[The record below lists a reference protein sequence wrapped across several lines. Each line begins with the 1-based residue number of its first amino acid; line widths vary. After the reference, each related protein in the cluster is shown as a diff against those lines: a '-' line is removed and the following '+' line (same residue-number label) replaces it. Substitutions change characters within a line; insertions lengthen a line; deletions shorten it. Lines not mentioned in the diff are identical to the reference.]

1 MDDKERLEEI
11 EKDIFINRKSDMTK
25 LLHGDALWLIQQA
38 NRVEK
43 LEKENA
49 VISIQLRTA
58 EIKSIEYKQ
67 ALEFY
72 ANRTEWIEGDIYL
85 DAGEKARQSLRGD
98 SHDSV

>member
-58 EIKSIEYKQ
+58 EIKKY
-67 ALEFY
+67 
-72 ANRTEWIEGDIYL
+72 
-85 DAGEKARQSLRGD
+85 
-98 SHDSV
+98 